1 MMKNY
6 QIEIKWALIFAGIS
20 LLWMVL
26 EKAVGLHD
34 QYLDQQKY
42 LTNLFAIPAVLVYVW
57 ALREKKQKFFQ
68 GQMRFKQ
75 GLISGLIL
83 TAFIAL
89 LAPLVQYITSVYI
102 TPGYFDAVIKRT
114 VELKEL
120 TQAEAEAQFNLKN
133 YLIFSVVGAL
143 GMGVLTSA
151 VVAFFL
157 RSK

>member
-1 MMKNY
+1 MKNY

-20 LLWMVL
+20 LLWMVG

-34 QYLDQQKY
+34 QYLDQQRY

-57 ALREKKQKFFQ
+57 ALREKKQKVYQ
-68 GQMRFKQ
+68 GRMSFKQ
-75 GLISGLIL
+75 GFISGLIL

-89 LAPLVQYITSVYI
+89 LSPLVQYITSVYI
-102 TPGYFDAVIKRT
+102 TPDYFDAVIKRT

-143 GMGVLTSA
+143 GMGVITSA